1 MRGKIRLHY
10 GLQRCNAQRAD
21 LACVGEGSRDACCRL
36 SGILP
41 PIVGMPAADCREYC
55 CRLSGCLLPF
65 GGMPGMSRAD
75 ALHYIRTGIGTK
87 QRRHRN
93 KVWKALAR
101 PVGQ

>member
-1 MRGKIRLHY
+1 MRGKIGLHY

-21 LACVGEGSRDACCRL
+21 LACVGEGSR
-36 SGILP
+36 
-41 PIVGMPAADCREYC
+41 EYC
-55 CRLSGCLLPF
+55 RQLSGCLLPF

-93 KVWKALAR
+93 KVWKAL
-101 PVGQ
+101 